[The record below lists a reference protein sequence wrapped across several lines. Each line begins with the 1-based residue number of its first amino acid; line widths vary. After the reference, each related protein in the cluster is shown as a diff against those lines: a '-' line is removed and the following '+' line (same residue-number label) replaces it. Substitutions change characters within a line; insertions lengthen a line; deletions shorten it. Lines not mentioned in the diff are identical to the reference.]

1 MIRPL
6 RANGVPQ
13 GVLIAANRPTF
24 AGESRRKCPRNRSG
38 SLERWVF
45 GKSQGLLRRAIVA
58 VSPVLGRVGCG
69 RHDLGCWVARVSAG
83 ALQPESDSECPLS
96 LQHAV
101 AVASLR
107 KGRLD
112 GSPSPGRDMS
122 RASRASFL
130 EVSPRSRGKDEPRQ
144 GQRPATGARSR
155 SNVPSRSVQVSRY
168 GLPSASV
175 GGASS
180 RLPRFRHHLAR
191 GAAGRPSA

>member
-1 MIRPL
+1 MLGGRHSG
-6 RANGVPQ
+6 R
-13 GVLIAANRPTF
+13 AANRPTF
-24 AGESRRKCPRNRSG
+24 AGEPRRKRPTNRA
-38 SLERWVF
+38 SLLARRVF
-45 GKSQGLLRRAIVA
+45 GKSQVLLRRAIVA
-58 VSPVLGRVGCG
+58 ASLVMGRGG
-69 RHDLGCWVARVSAG
+69 DSRSGFGCWVARVSAG

-101 AVASLR
+101 GRGVAP
-107 KGRLD
+107 KGATRWFAL
-112 GSPSPGRDMS
+112 SGRNML

-144 GQRPATGARSR
+144 GQRPATGARLR
-155 SNVPSRSVQVSRY
+155 LNVPSRSVQVSRC

-191 GAAGRPSA
+191 GVTGRPSA